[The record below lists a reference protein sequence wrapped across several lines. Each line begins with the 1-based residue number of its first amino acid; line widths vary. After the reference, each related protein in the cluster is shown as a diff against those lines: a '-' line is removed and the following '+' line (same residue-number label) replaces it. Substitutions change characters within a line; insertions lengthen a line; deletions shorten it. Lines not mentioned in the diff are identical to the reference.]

1 MTDSP
6 APTAQTN
13 NTQTDSTQT
22 NSTQTNS
29 TDATG
34 KTLLQLTGIK
44 KSYDQTEVLKDIT
57 LDIKHGEFLT
67 LLGPSGCGK
76 TTLLRLIAGFEQPSV
91 GKIQLDGM
99 QMAGLPADK
108 RPVNTVFQQ
117 YALFPHMTVAQNVA
131 YGLKIKKVPKAEIQ
145 TRVREMLAMVQMEH
159 LANRRPQDL
168 SGGQQQRVA
177 IARAVIN
184 RPKLLLLDEPLSAL
198 DHKLRLQMQSELKRL
213 QREVGI
219 TFVFVTHDQEEA
231 LSMSDRIAVMKDGRL
246 QQIGTPIQIYETP
259 ANLFTAKFIGEAN
272 LFEAKVHGVYPDQPD
287 RNGQITN
294 GRIEVEVCEAQDH
307 TTDAPHLRNLRRPDF
322 ANAVQV
328 GDKVN
333 LLLRPEDLRI
343 YDPKDETHTGLLG
356 RVIESNYKGSTLDSI
371 IELENGHIIKASEFF
386 DEEDPSFDYKMHE
399 AVKVSWVDGWEWLLP
414 NDTSTSDGTADDA
427 AFNHAA
433 AEVVSADTMRGP
445 NAMQKDMD

>member
-6 APTAQTN
+6 ANLRTSLKASHAGSTIKTN
-13 NTQTDSTQT
+13 NNSASTVPTDV
-22 NSTQTNS
+22 
-29 TDATG
+29 
-34 KTLLQLTGIK
+34 LLQLRGIK
-44 KSYDQTEVLKDIT
+44 KTYDETDVLTDIN
-57 LDIKHGEFLT
+57 LNIKQGEFLT

-76 TTLLRLIAGFEQPSV
+76 TTLLRLIAGFEQPSA
-91 GKIQLDGM
+91 GSIYLDGV

-131 YGLKIKKVPKAEIQ
+131 YGLKLKKVPKDEIQ
-145 TRVREMLAMVQMEH
+145 TRVRDMLALVQLGH

-198 DHKLRLQMQSELKRL
+198 DYKLRLQMQSELKRL
-213 QREVGI
+213 QRELGI

-231 LSMSDRIAVMKDGRL
+231 LSMSDRIAVLKDGKF

-259 ANLFTAKFIGEAN
+259 ANLFTAKFIGETN
-272 LFEAKVHGVYPDQPD
+272 LFKAEVKGVNPDQPD
-287 RNGQITN
+287 LDGQVTN
-294 GRIEVEVCEAQDH
+294 GRIEVEVCEAQAQDGP
-307 TTDAPHLRNLRRPDF
+307 TTLRNLRRPDF
-322 ANAVQV
+322 ANDVRV
-328 GDKVN
+328 GDIVN

-343 YDPKDETHTGLLG
+343 YDPDDSIQAGLLG

-371 IELENGHIIKASEFF
+371 IELNNGHIIKASEFF
-386 DEEDPSFDYKMHE
+386 DEDDPSFDYKMDE
-399 AVKVSWVDGWEWLLP
+399 AVKVTWVDGWEWVLP
-414 NDTSTSDGTADDA
+414 EDGSIDDEA
-427 AFNHAA
+427 GHELN
-433 AEVVSADTMRGP
+433 SATV
-445 NAMQKDMD
+445 QKDVS

>member
-6 APTAQTN
+6 ATAASTF
-13 NTQTDSTQT
+13 TQSAKMDSAQIDST
-22 NSTQTNS
+22 
-29 TDATG
+29 DPVG

-44 KSYDQTEVLKDIT
+44 KSYDQTEVLRDIT

-91 GKIQLDGM
+91 GKIQLDGI

-117 YALFPHMTVAQNVA
+117 YALFPHMSVAQNVA

-145 TRVREMLAMVQMEH
+145 ARVREMLAMVQMEH

-213 QREVGI
+213 QRELGI

-231 LSMSDRIAVMKDGRL
+231 LSMSDRIAVMKDGRF
-246 QQIGTPIQIYETP
+246 QQVGTPIEIYETP

-272 LFEAKVHGVYPDQPD
+272 LFQAEVHGVYPEQAD
-287 RNGQITN
+287 RNGQLTN
-294 GRIEVEVCEAQDH
+294 GRIEVEVCEAQAQDGA
-307 TTDAPHLRNLRRPDF
+307 TNLRNLRRPDF

-328 GDKVN
+328 GDRVN

-343 YDPKDETHTGLLG
+343 YDPADSNHAGLLG

-371 IELENGHIIKASEFF
+371 IELQNGHIIKASEFF
-386 DEEDPSFDYKMHE
+386 DEDDPSFDYKINE
-399 AVKVSWVDGWEWLLP
+399 AVKVSWVDGWEWVLP
-414 NDTSTSDGTADDA
+414 NDTATADDKTDDVT
-427 AFNHAA
+427 FNHAA
-433 AEVVSADTMRGP
+433 AEAVTVDTMNGL
-445 NAMQKDMD
+445 NATQKDMD